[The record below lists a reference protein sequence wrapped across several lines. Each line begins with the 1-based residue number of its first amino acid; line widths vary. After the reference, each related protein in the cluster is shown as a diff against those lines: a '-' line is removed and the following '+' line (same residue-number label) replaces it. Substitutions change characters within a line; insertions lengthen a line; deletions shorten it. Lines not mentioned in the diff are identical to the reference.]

1 MQRGKEVPSRG
12 ELLPLEKNLNPQDS
26 SPFWPGLSLGT
37 SGRTYG
43 QG

>member
-1 MQRGKEVPSRG
+1 MQRGKDVPSRG

-26 SPFWPGLSLGT
+26 SPSWLGLSLGA